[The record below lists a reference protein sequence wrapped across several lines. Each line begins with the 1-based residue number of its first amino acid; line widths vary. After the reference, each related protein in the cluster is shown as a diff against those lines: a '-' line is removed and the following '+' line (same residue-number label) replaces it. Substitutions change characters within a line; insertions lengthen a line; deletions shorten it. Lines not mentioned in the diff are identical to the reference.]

1 MQYNIEIRALDLL
14 STKGLPNK
22 TPKETKNFHAS
33 VNFLHETPYTQSV
46 LLVLQRDVFIET
58 ELKLII

>member
-33 VNFLHETPYTQSV
+33 VNFLRETLYTQSV

>member
-33 VNFLHETPYTQSV
+33 VNFLHENNVYSEC
-46 LLVLQRDVFIET
+46 FIGT
-58 ELKLII
+58 TTGRLYRN